1 MRAVAGLL
9 LLWTIA
15 ALAFG
20 QDEVSGDERFVA
32 DIELQTSDQFV
43 ELLQRASQLLVD
55 GAVSQDGTA
64 TVAFVLH
71 GPVIRDF
78 LRQNYAAKREVVD
91 LAASLTALQVV
102 DIKVCETWLGQNGL
116 QREALQPFV
125 KTVKYASGELRRL
138 REEGNYLDF

>member
-1 MRAVAGLL
+1 MRAVAGFF

-15 ALAFG
+15 ASAFG
-20 QDEVSGDERFVA
+20 QDGVSGEERFVA
-32 DIELQTSDQFV
+32 DIELQTSAQFV

-64 TVAFVLH
+64 RVSFVLH

-78 LRQNYAAKREVVD
+78 LRQNYADKREVVD

-125 KTVKYASGELRRL
+125 ETVTYASGEVRRL
-138 REEGNYLDF
+138 KEEGNYLDF